1 MLRRSFLALAI
12 LTFMPA
18 ASFAAPFTAFG
29 PHIGFSA
36 GPDQFIVGGQLQ
48 WGDVAPS
55 LDFVPSVD
63 LGFGDNAT
71 VVSLNGDFRYR
82 LDTRTQWQPYL
93 GGGIGL
99 HFISVNNDGPLGTD
113 NSDTVAGGHFLA
125 GADVA
130 TQNSSRFFVELKL
143 GFADS
148 PDFKALAGWS
158 FRAR

>member
-1 MLRRSFLALAI
+1 MLRRSLLALAI
-12 LTFMPA
+12 LTLLPA

-29 PHIGFSA
+29 PHLGFSS
-36 GPDQFIVGGQLQ
+36 GPDQFVIGGHLQ

-71 VVSLNGDFRYR
+71 LVSINGDFRYR
-82 LDTRTQWQPYL
+82 LDTRTTWQPYL
-93 GGGIGL
+93 GGGIGI
-99 HFISVNNDGPLGTD
+99 HFISVNNAGPFGQD
-113 NSDTVAGGHFLA
+113 ASDTQAGGHFLA

-130 TQNSSRFFVELKL
+130 TQNHSRFFVEMKL

-148 PDFKALAGWS
+148 PDFNALAGWS
-158 FRAR
+158 FQAH